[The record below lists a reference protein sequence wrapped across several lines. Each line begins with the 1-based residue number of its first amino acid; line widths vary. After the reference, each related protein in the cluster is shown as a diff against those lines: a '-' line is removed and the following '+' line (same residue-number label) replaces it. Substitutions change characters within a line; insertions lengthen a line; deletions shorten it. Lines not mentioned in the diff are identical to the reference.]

1 MNLKI
6 HNRIILYILGLIIL
20 AFGITLNTKTELG
33 VSPIISTS
41 YSVSEIAN
49 IDFGNATFV
58 LYVIL
63 VIAEIIIHLILKEK
77 KTIILDM
84 AQIIL
89 SLVFTR
95 ILNIFGALIPALKTE
110 MGDMWQGSFAGRL
123 FFLAIAIICTG
134 IGAALSLNMRL
145 IPNPGDGI
153 VQAIADLTQKPTG
166 LIKNFV
172 DIGCV
177 GFTCVISLVFA
188 GKIVGIGIGT
198 LLAMIF
204 VGRVIAV
211 FNHITKTGN

>member
-1 MNLKI
+1 M
-6 HNRIILYILGLIIL
+6 
-20 AFGITLNTKTELG
+20 T
-33 VSPIISTS
+33 P
-41 YSVSEIAN
+41 
-49 IDFGNATFV
+49 
-58 LYVIL
+58 
-63 VIAEIIIHLILKEK
+63 
-77 KTIILDM
+77 
-84 AQIIL
+84 
-89 SLVFTR
+89 
-95 ILNIFGALIPALKTE
+95 
-110 MGDMWQGSFAGRL
+110 
-123 FFLAIAIICTG
+123 
-134 IGAALSLNMRL
+134 LNMRL